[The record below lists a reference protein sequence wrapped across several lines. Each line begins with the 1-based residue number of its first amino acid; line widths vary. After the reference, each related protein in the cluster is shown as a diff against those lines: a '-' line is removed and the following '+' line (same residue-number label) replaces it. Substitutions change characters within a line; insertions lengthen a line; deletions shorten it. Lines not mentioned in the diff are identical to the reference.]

1 MDKSFRRERLSS
13 GRASPWWPR
22 IIALFVC
29 WRGRAKER
37 RLLAALDER
46 ELTDIGITRLD
57 ALRECAKP
65 FWQA

>member
-1 MDKSFRRERLSS
+1 MDDSFALERPSAR
-13 GRASPWWPR
+13 RASPWWLR
-22 IIALFVC
+22 VIALFVC
-29 WRGRAKER
+29 WRERAKER

-46 ELTDIGITRLD
+46 ELTDIGITRVD

>member
-1 MDKSFRRERLSS
+1 MDESFALERLS
-13 GRASPWWPR
+13 GRRTSPWWR
-22 IIALFVC
+22 RVIALFVC
-29 WRGRAKER
+29 WHERANER
-37 RLLAALDER
+37 RLLAVLDER